1 MNIETLA
8 VHSGL
13 AVDSSTGAVTPPIHL
28 STTFERDPDGNY
40 SKGFLYTRIENPNR
54 SALETAMAELEGGEA
69 AAAFSSGMA
78 GAAAVFTALTPGD
91 HVLAPTDV
99 YHGTAQLLG
108 YQMTRWGLDI
118 EFIHM
123 GDLDAVR
130 AKMRPDT
137 RLVWTETPS
146 NPLLK
151 VTDLSAVAA
160 LAGAVGAVSVC
171 DSTWATPVL
180 QRPLLLGYDLVV
192 HASTK
197 YLGGHGDVQGG
208 LVVAAKAEGFF
219 ERVRDI
225 QANGGSVPSPFD
237 SWLVRRGIRTLP
249 LRMRAH
255 CAGAAA
261 VADFLNGHANV
272 SAVHY
277 PGLPHHPGHEI
288 AARQMSGFGGMVSF
302 QVNGGADAAMSVAA
316 SATLFTRATSLGGT
330 ESLIEHRASMEGEGT
345 TTPDDLLRLSIGLE
359 HPDDLIADLEGALGA
374 SS

>member
-13 AVDSSTGAVTPPIHL
+13 AVDPSTGAVTPPIHL
-28 STTFERDPDGNY
+28 SNTFERDPDGGY

-54 SALETAMAELEGGEA
+54 SALEIAMTELEGGEA

-78 GAAAVFTALTPGD
+78 AAAAVFTALTPGD

-108 YQMTRWGLDI
+108 NQMTRWGLDI
-118 EFIHM
+118 EFIDM
-123 GDLDAVR
+123 GDLDTVR

-146 NPLLK
+146 NPLLTL
-151 VTDLSAVAA
+151 TDLTAVAG
-160 LAGAVGAVSVC
+160 LAGAVGAVTVC

-180 QRPLLLGYDLVV
+180 QRPLPLGCDLVV

-208 LVVAAKAEGFF
+208 LVVAKKAEGFF
-219 ERVRDI
+219 ER
-225 QANGGSVPSPFD
+225 
-237 SWLVRRGIRTLP
+237 VRRGIRTLP

-255 CAGAAA
+255 CEGAAA
-261 VADFLNGHANV
+261 VARFLTGHGKVN
-272 SAVHY
+272 AVHY

-288 AARQMSGFGGMVSF
+288 ATRQMSGFGGMVSF
-302 QVNGGADAAMSVAA
+302 QVSGGADAAMSVAA
-316 SATLFTRATSLGGT
+316 AATLFTRATSLGGT
-330 ESLIEHRASMEGEGT
+330 ESLIEHRASIEAEGEGERT

-359 HPDDLIADLEGALGA
+359 HPDDLIADLEAALGA